1 MKFNSGGNDFSL
13 WRSLA
18 ISLALHAWLLA
29 QATMPAASRAGSPL
43 TATLRQVG
51 TEQVATVAR
60 SQAAASV
67 HGAADDA
74 ARMKPAESDGK
85 AMTALA
91 SATAQRPTKQA
102 QALAPLSE
110 RVSAEHPAAVA
121 GPDADGLRQ
130 YRLSLASA
138 TRRFKRYPALAL
150 DSGLTGRA
158 EVQVVVAANG
168 LAEPPQLASSSGHEL
183 LDQAALEMI
192 SRAVQLTRLPQQ
204 LRGQAFAFKLP
215 VLFELDG
222 E

>member
-29 QATMPAASRAGSPL
+29 QATMPAASRAGLPL

-51 TEQVATVAR
+51 TEQIATVAR
-60 SQAAASV
+60 SQTAASV

-74 ARMKPAESDGK
+74 ARMKPAESDAK

-91 SATAQRPTKQA
+91 SATARRPTERP
-102 QALAPLSE
+102 LAPLSE
-110 RVSAEHPAAVA
+110 RVSAEHPAAGA

-150 DSGLTGRA
+150 DSGLSGRA